1 MSAANI
7 ALAGCAHIHTPSFIK
22 RLKDRADVRTLA
34 VWVAVP

>member
-7 ALAGCAHIHTPSFIK
+7 ALAGCADIHTPGFIK
-22 RLKDRADVRTLA
+22 RLKDRTDVHTLA